1 MRAAAR
7 AAARALGAAALIAAL
22 PLASASSAAPTTAA
36 VPRPRPAPAVGGNGG
51 AAAAALASASAAA
64 ASGGDDGLL
73 LVGSGTR
80 IKFGFVRVYDASLF
94 VDSLR
99 LANFPSGAAAL
110 RAVQDGALSARI
122 SIRLLRGV
130 AASAL
135 AEAIEA
141 AVAPHVRA
149 RGARDAR
156 DAAADLAKLA
166 ELGPRLA
173 AALGAELPEGTE
185 VGFAWE
191 GAGDLL
197 VAVNGRPLVRFAEAP
212 LLCGGFFAT
221 YVDEKAPLIPAARA
235 TWIAGIEAIQAASSK
250 R

>member
-1 MRAAAR
+1 MRR
-7 AAARALGAAALIAAL
+7 AAARALGAVALISAP
-22 PLASASSAAPTTAA
+22 PLASATPSEPHPMTTAA
-36 VPRPRPAPAVGGNGG
+36 APRPNPTNAGGPRCDNG
-51 AAAAALASASAAA
+51 LH
-64 ASGGDDGLL
+64 

-80 IKFGFVRVYDASLF
+80 IKFGFVRVYDAALY
-94 VDSLR
+94 VGGG
-99 LANFPSGAAAL
+99 AAAFPSGAAAL

-122 SIRLLRGV
+122 SIRLLRS
-130 AASAL
+130 ASASTL

-173 AALGAELPEGTE
+173 VALGAELPEGTE
-185 VGFAWE
+185 LDFAWE
-191 GAGDLL
+191 GADLI

-221 YVDEKAPLIPAARA
+221 YVDEKMPLIPAARA
-235 TWIAGIEAIQAASSK
+235 AWIAGIEALKAASA